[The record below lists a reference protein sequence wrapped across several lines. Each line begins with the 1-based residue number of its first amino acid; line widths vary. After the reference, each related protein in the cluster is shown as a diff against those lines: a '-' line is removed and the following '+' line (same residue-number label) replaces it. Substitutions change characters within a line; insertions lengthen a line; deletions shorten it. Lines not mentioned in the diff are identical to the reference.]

1 MINNTFNPWK
11 WLVVGCL
18 IIKPLLFY
26 RLMGIQFNLL
36 FLWVA
41 TALILILLFG
51 SFKKLWVPYGL
62 YVLFSAL
69 MFCDVT
75 YNAYF
80 NGYLSLN
87 VIGSAKYLGDVGDV
101 VKAVI
106 RPEFWLLFVDLP
118 LLAVGIFRLSTIRK
132 ERLGVSGRER
142 LALSGKKRLAVVGK
156 ERLAVSEEK
165 RLAVTG
171 EKRLVV
177 AEKEWLSP
185 MRKEWFSAV
194 LLVGMV
200 SFLVLGSISLSSTLR
215 SAGNLEFFSVRIKDM
230 LQTTTT
236 FGTQHADL
244 GEEASYVV
252 EEEQQ
257 DSLFGIAR
265 GKNLIV
271 IQMEALQN
279 FVINREYEGQEI
291 TPNLN
296 RLIREEG
303 TLYFDRYYMQ
313 IAAGNTSDAEFA
325 TNNSLYGTEKS
336 YTYELYKENTFRGLP
351 VLLKER
357 GYSTVAMHGYDGAF
371 WSRKEMYPVQGFDRF
386 IDAEGYEPSVVHGWG
401 ILDEEFYL
409 QSVDYLKEQVQP
421 FYSFMVSLS
430 NHTPFVMNEEY
441 CRLNLSEKH
450 RGTRFGNYLNSTAYA
465 DYAIGVFLDVLKEAG
480 LYENSV
486 IAIYGDHFGLA
497 QRDENNEELMSEFLG
512 KPYRFDG
519 MANVPLIIHI
529 PGEEV
534 NETFSIA
541 GGQMDFLPTMA
552 YLMGF
557 EELDTIYL
565 GQNLLTAEAG
575 FVAQNRYAPRGS
587 FITDDIIFMMSY
599 DMVFE
604 NSRAW
609 AIDTGEEV
617 PLEGLKSLADRSV
630 ALIAASEKC
639 LEEDSIAELPAGGS
653 SSIAVTDGAAAG
665 VADGAAS
672 GEAAEE
678 PAVTASGTRVE
689 EVDDGE

>member
-1 MINNTFNPWK
+1 MGANDPMTINTFNPWK
-11 WLVVGCL
+11 LLVAGCL

-26 RLMGIQFNLL
+26 RLMDIQGNLL
-36 FLWVA
+36 FLWIA

-51 SFKKLWVPYGL
+51 SFKNLWVPYGL
-62 YVLFSAL
+62 YVLFSVL

-75 YNAYF
+75 HNAYF
-80 NGYLSLN
+80 SGYVSLN
-87 VIGSAKYLGDVGDV
+87 LVGSVKYLGDVGDV
-101 VKAVI
+101 IKAVI
-106 RPEFWLLFVDLP
+106 RPEFWMVFLDLP
-118 LLAVGIFRLSTIRK
+118 LLAVSIYKI
-132 ERLGVSGRER
+132 R
-142 LALSGKKRLAVVGK
+142 LAAAGK
-156 ERLAVSEEK
+156 ERLSTVGDEQFGVIRKGQFAN
-165 RLAVTG
+165 G
-171 EKRLVV
+171 E
-177 AEKEWLSP
+177 
-185 MRKEWFSAV
+185 EWFSPIRRERFSAA
-194 LLVGMV
+194 LLVATV
-200 SFLVLGSISLSSTLR
+200 SFLVLGSVSVSSTLR
-215 SAGNLEFFSVRIKDM
+215 SAGNLEFFSARIKDM

-236 FGTQHADL
+236 FGSQHAEL
-244 GEEASYVV
+244 SQEVFYII
-252 EEEQQ
+252 EEEPE
-257 DSLFGIAR
+257 DSLFGIAEGR
-265 GKNLIV
+265 NLIV

-296 RLIREEG
+296 RLVRGEG

-371 WSRKEMYPVQGFDRF
+371 WSRRDMYPAQGFDLF
-386 IDAEGYEPSVVHGWG
+386 IDAAGYEPSVIHGWG

-409 QSVDYLKEQVQP
+409 QSVEYLKQQSQP

-430 NHTPFVMNEEY
+430 NHTPFVMDEKY
-441 CRLNLSEKH
+441 CRLRLSEKH
-450 RGTRFGNYLNSTAYA
+450 QGTRFGNYLNSTAYS
-465 DYAIGVFLDVLKEAG
+465 DYAIGVFLEALKEAG

-497 QRDENNEELMSEFLG
+497 QKDENNEELMSEFLG
-512 KPYRFDG
+512 KPYRFDA

-529 PGEEV
+529 PGETI
-534 NETFSIA
+534 NRTYNIA

-587 FITDDIIFMMSY
+587 FITDDIAFWMSY

-604 NSRAW
+604 NSKAW
-609 AIDTGEEV
+609 SIDTGEEL
-617 PLEGLKSLADRSV
+617 PLDGLSSLAERSM

-639 LEEDSIAELPAGGS
+639 LEENSLAEFQRSGSGLEVTAGADRKESGETAGMIAE
-653 SSIAVTDGAAAG
+653 
-665 VADGAAS
+665 
-672 GEAAEE
+672 EA
-678 PAVTASGTRVE
+678 
-689 EVDDGE
+689 DDGE